1 MGRKLF
7 VPGRN
12 FNRNA
17 AASQLVNAWLEARP
31 GSYLLYGF
39 WRSCWHDIVGKVTA
53 YCLRL
58 ELGTAQVVAIS
69 DQYDTLKVFPR
80 FFSNST
86 IRGTFCKSKYW
97 NRYNILTKYKA
108 GDTPSWDLTYL
119 SFGEK
124 YRNDEVL
131 YVVFKFLKK
140 IFMCI
145 IQGEKHLRRSLI
157 SACKQNNRY

>member
-12 FNRNA
+12 LNRTA
-17 AASQLVNAWLEARP
+17 AASQHVNACLRQDKVDTCCK
-31 GSYLLYGF
+31 GF
-39 WRSCWHDIVGKVTA
+39 LWSCWHDTVGKVAA

-69 DQYDTLKVFPR
+69 DQYVTLQVFPR

-108 GDTPSWDLTYL
+108 GDTHSWDLTYL

-131 YVVFKFLKK
+131 YVVFKSLKK